1 MDRSRGQP
9 AVTAPA
15 RRVGRP
21 AQPTDVPVESEILAR
36 GLAAFAELGYDG
48 ASVRELARRLG
59 VSHNFINDRYGS
71 KEQFWRAVIDRSLTA
86 QVARLGAALN
96 VPGADE
102 LSRLRN
108 LVHDFHQANVA
119 EPDLA
124 RILQYE
130 SIRGGQ
136 RLEYVFRHYLVP
148 VRDAVAPLVQSLVEQ
163 GRVRPFPIDV
173 MVYAVVAMT
182 SVNAEVPLVS
192 LLGDKFA
199 ADPGGF
205 ASMLSEILLDGLV
218 VRPAG

>member
-1 MDRSRGQP
+1 LDSRRTEPETG
-9 AVTAPA
+9 AAA
-15 RRVGRP
+15 RRAGRP
-21 AQPTDVPVESEILAR
+21 AEPTDIPSESEILTR
-36 GLAAFAELGYDG
+36 GLTAFAELGYDG

-86 QVARLGAALN
+86 QVAQLGAALN
-96 VPGADE
+96 VSGEDGLA
-102 LSRLRN
+102 RLRE
-108 LVHDFHQANVA
+108 LVHAFHQSNVA

-136 RLEYVFRHYLVP
+136 RLEYVYQRYLVP

-173 MVYAVVAMT
+173 MVYAVVAMN
-182 SVNAEVPLVS
+182 SVHAEKPFVS
-192 LLGDKFA
+192 LLGDTFA
-199 ADPGGF
+199 ADPNGF
-205 ASMLSEILLDGLV
+205 ARMLGDIVLDGLV
-218 VRPAG
+218 VKP